1 MHPSYL
7 LKKKI
12 LIVSNDA
19 GGAEIISHY
28 IKNFKLKCRYFLK
41 GPAIKIFQKKIPY
54 LKLIKNIKIKDYDL
68 VITGTSLNNNLEY
81 NIIKLSKENKI
92 KVISFLDHWVNYISR
107 FKRRNKICLPDEI
120 IVGDKDAKIIA
131 LKVFKK
137 TKITFCKNYYL
148 ESFRE
153 NKNLRKKSQN
163 ILYVSSNI
171 DSIKK
176 KKITDKKI
184 LAKIIDKLIKN
195 KFGKIQKLIIRKHPS
210 ENFKKFNY
218 LKLLKCKFEI
228 QYDKNLY
235 LNDSLKKTNFIIG
248 MNSMALVAAK
258 INGLKTIN
266 LYIDKKTNT
275 LPLKYID
282 RNIKIYK

>member
-19 GGAEIISHY
+19 GGAEIISQY

-195 KFGKIQKLIIRKHPS
+195 EFGKIQKLIIRKHPS

>member
-54 LKLIKNIKIKDYDL
+54 LKSIKNIKIKDYDL

-195 KFGKIQKLIIRKHPS
+195 EFGKIQNLIIRKHRV
-210 ENFKKFNY
+210 
-218 LKLLKCKFEI
+218 
-228 QYDKNLY
+228 KNLKN
-235 LNDSLKKTNFIIG
+235 LII
-248 MNSMALVAAK
+248 
-258 INGLKTIN
+258 
-266 LYIDKKTNT
+266 
-275 LPLKYID
+275 
-282 RNIKIYK
+282 

>member
-1 MHPSYL
+1 MFL
-7 LKKKI
+7 QI
-12 LIVSNDA
+12 LTQ
-19 GGAEIISHY
+19 
-28 IKNFKLKCRYFLK
+28 L
-41 GPAIKIFQKKIPY
+41 
-54 LKLIKNIKIKDYDL
+54 
-68 VITGTSLNNNLEY
+68 
-81 NIIKLSKENKI
+81 
-92 KVISFLDHWVNYISR
+92 
-107 FKRRNKICLPDEI
+107 
-120 IVGDKDAKIIA
+120 
-131 LKVFKK
+131 
-137 TKITFCKNYYL
+137 
-148 ESFRE
+148 
-153 NKNLRKKSQN
+153 
-163 ILYVSSNI
+163 
-171 DSIKK
+171 KK

-195 KFGKIQKLIIRKHPS
+195 EFGKIQKLIIRKHPS

>member
-1 MHPSYL
+1 MHPPYL

-41 GPAIKIFQKKIPY
+41 GPAIKIFQKKIPN

-107 FKRRNKICLPDEI
+107 FKRRNTICLPDEI

-137 TKITFCKNYYL
+137 TKITFCKNYYF

-153 NKNLRKKSQN
+153 NKNLQKKSQN

-195 KFGKIQKLIIRKHPS
+195 EFGKIQKLIIRKHPS

>member
-1 MHPSYL
+1 M
-7 LKKKI
+7 
-12 LIVSNDA
+12 
-19 GGAEIISHY
+19 
-28 IKNFKLKCRYFLK
+28 
-41 GPAIKIFQKKIPY
+41 
-54 LKLIKNIKIKDYDL
+54 
-68 VITGTSLNNNLEY
+68 
-81 NIIKLSKENKI
+81 
-92 KVISFLDHWVNYISR
+92 
-107 FKRRNKICLPDEI
+107 
-120 IVGDKDAKIIA
+120 
-131 LKVFKK
+131 
-137 TKITFCKNYYL
+137 
-148 ESFRE
+148 
-153 NKNLRKKSQN
+153 
-163 ILYVSSNI
+163 
-171 DSIKK
+171 
-176 KKITDKKI
+176 
-184 LAKIIDKLIKN
+184 
-195 KFGKIQKLIIRKHPS
+195 IIRKHPS